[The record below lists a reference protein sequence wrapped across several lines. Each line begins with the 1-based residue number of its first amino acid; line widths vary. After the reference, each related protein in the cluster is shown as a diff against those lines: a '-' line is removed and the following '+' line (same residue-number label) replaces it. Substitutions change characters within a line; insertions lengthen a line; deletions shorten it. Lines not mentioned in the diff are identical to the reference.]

1 VNRRMRTGGA
11 VALGLSLT
19 LAVPSPAGTVEPDV
33 LHASDFNQGSPTPR
47 TTGHYEVEGSRLHV

>member
-1 VNRRMRTGGA
+1 MRTGGA